1 MKIVTKNFLNKKFV
15 KNEKNKNVKL
25 ISGSLLGSVAIYF
38 FKIFKPITQIL
49 RFVLEIKI
57 VYNKVYKF
65 TSVY

>member
-38 FKIFKPITQIL
+38 FKIIKPLTQIL

-65 TSVY
+65 ISVY